1 MARWTQC
8 ASTLSP
14 RVVHTGACATV
25 SWSSGLCG
33 CFDDV
38 GGCCLTFFCP
48 CVTFGRIAAIVDKGD
63 TSCCLSGT
71 GYLLLNWFAGLG
83 CLYSCYYRSKL
94 REQYGLQEKPCPD
107 CCVHMFCEA
116 CALCQEYRE
125 LKSRGFDMSAGWQE
139 NGAATAAPQMNP
151 GMTR

>member
-1 MARWTQC
+1 MPSVQGRSHSRQAAPTPTMANT
-8 ASTLSP
+8 T
-14 RVVHTGACATV
+14 

-48 CVTFGRIAAIVDKGD
+48 CVTFGRIAAIVDKGE
-63 TSCCLSGT
+63 TSCFVSGT
-71 GYLLLNWFAGLG
+71 GYLLLNWLTGLA
-83 CLYSCYYRSKL
+83 CLHSFRYRSKL

-125 LKSRGFDMSAGWQE
+125 LKTRGFDMSAGWQE